1 MKDHLLESTDN
12 DIVQAYDE
20 PEKWPNEVEKNITF
34 GEKEI
39 RTLTNK
45 IHLNERNIIRAFRN
59 YLVDKKVPKNLTSL
73 INTVHTIAVSTSE
86 CERGFSQMNLIMIPQ
101 RASLLVK
108 TVSPL
113 LVIKFNG
120 PPLNIFD
127 PLKYVD
133 S

>member
-1 MKDHLLESTDN
+1 MKLKKTLRLEKKRF
-12 DIVQAYDE
+12 VC
-20 PEKWPNEVEKNITF
+20 V
-34 GEKEI
+34 

-45 IHLNERNIIRAFRN
+45 FHLNERNIRAFCD
-59 YLVDKKVPKNLTSL
+59 YLVNKKVPKNLTPP
-73 INTVHTIAVSTSE
+73 INTVDTITVSTSE
-86 CERGFSQMNLIMIPQ
+86 CERGFSQMNSTQ

-108 TVSPL
+108 TVSSL

-133 S
+133 SWLLKNHHSLFTHTPINSMSKLE